1 MKDLQNLKKSMVQFR
16 KDRAEKRGQDVDES
30 QVKNDDLENKN
41 YAALYGKCL
50 EHDPTTG
57 LPSSDNIDKLIT
69 ALETGEQSDF
79 DAIELSTSATRKLES
94 PQAALSFSI
103 SGGDPEGFSMRQAPK
118 LDSREAAGEMMEV
131 YERNILRDIPF
142 NVISGEVSGTPQQ
155 ESDLQRAIDTL
166 NAFGDDYKGPKEG
179 GVVTRKSLFRGV
191 GKGELN
197 GPYVSQFLLQD
208 INLGAHTITQQST
221 VDTGVYGITDA
232 NWLAIQ
238 NGSVPVPQTNGMT
251 KQYTFSPRVLGSFV
265 HVDYVFQAFLYASA
279 YLLGN
284 GAARNDAFPKLSKE
298 TNFVNS
304 SGPADIA
311 AAIGEISRHA
321 LKATWVQK
329 WRKHLRLRPEA
340 MAGRITKIEDGNL
353 SASLVHPE
361 VFTTGANTLAAVKAH
376 NLAAGGDNKSWL
388 PVQYAEGS
396 PTHPSYNAGHA
407 GIAGACAALLKM
419 YFKDA
424 AWSSLGTSTVES
436 TDGSGLTAYA
446 GADAAD
452 MTIHSELD
460 KLASCMSYGRD
471 FGGVHFRSD
480 GSEGILLGEKVAIQ
494 WMIDNAAQSQV
505 NIGTIKFTSADGVTE
520 KEVKTN

>member
-1 MKDLQNLKKSMVQFR
+1 MKKDLSQIKKSMIQFR
-16 KDRAEKRGQDVDES
+16 KDRAEKRGQDVKPN
-30 QVKNDDLENKN
+30 QVKNPDAVAKN
-41 YAALYGKCL
+41 YAGLYGKCL

-69 ALETGEQSDF
+69 ALDTGEQSDF
-79 DAIELSTSATRKLES
+79 DAIELSTVATRKLES
-94 PQAALSFSI
+94 PQASLSFAM
-103 SGGDPEGFSMRQAPK
+103 SGGDPEGFEMKPCPQ
-118 LDSREAAGEMMEV
+118 LDSKEAAAEMMEV

-142 NVISGEVSGTPQQ
+142 NVISGEVAGTPQQ
-155 ESDLQRAIDTL
+155 ESDLTRAIATL
-166 NAFGDDYKGPKEG
+166 NAFGAEYKGPKVG
-179 GVVTRKSLFRGV
+179 GVVTRKSLFRGEGKDELV
-191 GKGELN
+191 G
-197 GPYVSQFLLQD
+197 PFVSQFLLQD
-208 INLGAHTITQQST
+208 INLGAHTIVQQST

-238 NGSVPVPQTNGMT
+238 NGSVPVPQTTGAA
-251 KQYTFSPRVLGSFV
+251 QYTFSPRVLGSFV
-265 HVDYVFQAFLYASA
+265 HIDFVYQAFLYASA

-284 GAARNDAFPKLSKE
+284 GAQRNDAFPKLDKE

-340 MAGRITKIEDGNL
+340 MAGRIVKEEEGNL
-353 SASLVHPE
+353 PAGTVNAE
-361 VFTTGANTLAAVKAH
+361 VFSTGANTLAAVKAH
-376 NLAAGGDNKSWL
+376 NLAAGGDNKAYL

-419 YFKDA
+419 YFKDG
-424 AWSSLGTSTVES
+424 AWSSLGTSSVES

-446 GADAAD
+446 GADVGD
-452 MTIHSELD
+452 MTIHGEIN
-460 KLASCMSYGRD
+460 KLASNMSYGRD
-471 FGGVHFRSD
+471 FGGVHYRID
-480 GSEGILLGEKVAIQ
+480 GSEGILLGEQVAIQ
-494 WMIDNAAQSQV
+494 WMIDNAAQSNV

-520 KEVKTN
+520 KVVKTN

>member
-1 MKDLQNLKKSMVQFR
+1 MKDLDKIKSSMIEFR
-16 KDRAEKRGQDVDES
+16 RDRAIERGKDVDTS
-30 QVKNDDLENKN
+30 TIKNDDLENKN
-41 YAALYGKCL
+41 YAALFGKCL

-57 LPSSDNIDKLIT
+57 LPSQDNIDRLIT
-69 ALETGEQSDF
+69 ALDSGEQSDF

-94 PQAALSFSI
+94 PQAALSFSM
-103 SGGDPEGFSMRQAPK
+103 SGGDPEGFSMRQAPA
-118 LDSREAAGEMMEV
+118 LASREAAGEMLEV

-142 NVISGEVSGTPQQ
+142 DVISGEVTGTMQQ
-155 ESDLQRAIDTL
+155 ETDLQRVIDTL
-166 NAFGDDYKGPKEG
+166 NSFGDDYKGPKVG

-191 GKGELN
+191 GKDELV

-208 INLGAHTITQQST
+208 INLGAHTIVQQSLT
-221 VDTGVYGITDA
+221 KTGVYGITDA
-232 NWLAIQ
+232 DFLAIQ
-238 NGSVPVPQTNGMT
+238 NGSVPVPQTTGSSL
-251 KQYTFSPRVLGSFV
+251 YTHNPRVLASFV
-265 HVDYVFQAFLYASA
+265 HIDFVYQAFLYASA

-284 GAARNDAFPKLSKE
+284 GAQRNPAFPQLSKE

-340 MAGRITKIEDGNL
+340 MAGRVVKIEEAAL
-353 SASLVHPE
+353 SSSLIHPDLL
-361 VFTTGANTLAAVKAH
+361 TLGADTIAAVKAH
-376 NLAAGGDNKSWL
+376 NVAAGGDNKAYL

-419 YFKDA
+419 YFKDG
-424 AWSSLGTSTVES
+424 AWSSLGTSSVES
-436 TDGSGLTAYA
+436 TDGLALTAYA
-446 GADAAD
+446 GSDVGD
-452 MTIHSELD
+452 MTIHGEIN
-460 KLASCMSYGRD
+460 KLASNMSYGRD
-471 FGGVHFRSD
+471 FGGVHYRID

-494 WMIDNAAQSQV
+494 WMIDNAAQSNV
-505 NIGTIKFTSADGVTE
+505 NIGTIEFISADGVT
-520 KEVKTN
+520 KKVVKTK

>member
-1 MKDLQNLKKSMVQFR
+1 MIDFR
-16 KDRAEKRGQDVDES
+16 KERAEKRADELDLS
-30 QVKNDDLENKN
+30 QKKNQDLENRN

-50 EHDPTTG
+50 EHDATTG
-57 LPSSDNIDKLIT
+57 LPSEENIDKLIT

-79 DAIELSTSATRKLES
+79 DAIELSATATRKLES

-103 SGGDPEGFSMRQAPK
+103 SGGDPEGFKFEPAPA
-118 LDSREAAGEMMEV
+118 LASREAAVEMMEV

-142 NVISGEVSGTPQQ
+142 NVISGEVSGSAQQ
-155 ESDLQRAIDTL
+155 ETDLTRAIATL
-166 NAFGDDYKGPKEG
+166 NAFGSDYKGPKEG
-179 GVVTRKSLFRGV
+179 GVVTRKSLFRGS
-191 GKGELN
+191 GKDELK

-208 INLGAHTITQQST
+208 INLGAHTIVQQSR
-221 VDTGVYGITDA
+221 VDTGEYGYTEA

-238 NGSVPVPQTNGMT
+238 NGSVPVAQTNGAN
-251 KQYTFSPRVLGSFV
+251 QYTFSPRVLGSFV
-265 HVDYVFQAFLYASA
+265 HIDFVYQAFLYASA

-284 GAARNDAFPKLSKE
+284 GAARNDAFPQLDKE

-340 MAGRITKIEDGNL
+340 MAGRIVKEESGDLPAGT
-353 SASLVHPE
+353 VHPE
-361 VFTTGANTLAAVKAH
+361 VFSTGGNTIAAVKAFNSDVARPNGAGD
-376 NLAAGGDNKSWL
+376 NLAWL

-419 YFKDA
+419 YFKDG

-446 GADAAD
+446 GADAGD
-452 MTIHSELD
+452 MTIHGEID
-460 KLASCMSYGRD
+460 KLASNMSYGRD
-471 FGGVHFRSD
+471 FGGVHYRID
-480 GSEGILLGEKVAIQ
+480 GSEGILLGEKVAIE
-494 WMIDNAAQSQV
+494 WMIDNAAQSHV
-505 NIGTIKFTSADGVTE
+505 NIGTIEFISADGVT
-520 KEVKTN
+520 KKVVKTN